1 VLVDGRYAGTVNLF
15 SPTAEPRAIVFS
27 TNWGTSRRHSIAV
40 RPVARPRGV
49 PVDAFVL
56 LR

>member
-1 VLVDGRYAGTVNLF
+1 VLVDGRYAGTISLY
-15 SPTAEPRAIVFS
+15 SPTAEPRAVVFS
-27 TNWGTSRRHSIAV
+27 TSWRRSRRHSIAV